1 MIYVHIPFCRSFCT
15 YCDFY
20 SEVAS
25 RCRKAEDALKQ
36 EALFGEFAE
45 AVSAEAVARGSEIG
59 DEVNTLYIGGGT
71 PSVLPLSAFRRIV
84 GTLASLGQGAPV
96 AFDGMN
102 PCLCAAGSVF
112 HDGGGQSLPF
122 EPGVHGRPFDEFTVE
137 VNPED
142 IVEKGHAYIEGL
154 LELGVNRVS
163 MGVQSFD
170 DSVLHFMNRRHSA
183 AEAVRAYAILEEAGV
198 RNISI
203 DLIFGLPQL
212 SMARWRETLDK
223 ALSIS
228 SRGVLPQHIS
238 SYQLSVESGSM
249 LARLVEK
256 GRWSEASEEVC
267 QQQYAELC
275 SVLAS
280 AGYNHYEISNF
291 AQPGYEAR
299 HNSAYWSHIPYVGL
313 GPGAHSFIPVRSEVS
328 SSCCGDAPLPPSPC
342 HREPSAPPSC
352 HCERSAAI
360 PTTPCQG
367 DSPASPSCHCE
378 ARRAAAIPLEATRT
392 WNRPDLQA
400 YLAAHR
406 HGDFSPVREGET
418 LTPDQLILEHM
429 MLGLRTSAG
438 LPAAWLRTHCTP
450 DALSRALSLGH
461 LVPVPE
467 TPSVPSPC
475 HCDAPSPCH
484 CERSAAIPSGA
495 THGCLASIPAGSH
508 LRIPERHFFISDSI
522 ISALV

>member
-1 MIYVHIPFCRSFCT
+1 MIYIHVPFCRSFCT

-36 EALFGEFAE
+36 ETLFGEFAE
-45 AVSAEAVARGSEIG
+45 AVAAEAVARRSEIR
-59 DEVNTLYIGGGT
+59 DDVNTLYIGGGT

-84 GTLASLGQGAPV
+84 GTLASLGH
-96 AFDGMN
+96 
-102 PCLCAAGSVF
+102 GS
-112 HDGGGQSLPF
+112 
-122 EPGVHGRPFDEFTVE
+122 PFDEFTVE

-154 LELGVNRVS
+154 LELGVNRIS

-170 DSVLHFMNRRHSA
+170 DEVLRFMNRRHSA

-212 SMARWRETLDK
+212 SLAQWREPLER

-238 SYQLSVESGSM
+238 SYQLSVEPGSM

-275 SVLAS
+275 SVLGS

-299 HNSAYWSHIPYVGL
+299 HNSAYWSHVPYIGL
-313 GPGAHSFIPVRSEVS
+313 GPGAHSF
-328 SSCCGDAPLPPSPC
+328 SPC
-342 HREPSAPPSC
+342 HGATLSSC
-352 HCERSAAI
+352 HCEERSDAAI
-360 PTTPCQG
+360 PAGT
-367 DSPASPSCHCE
+367 
-378 ARRAAAIPLEATRT
+378 TRT
-392 WNRPDLQA
+392 WNLPDLQA
-400 YLAAHR
+400 YLAAYR
-406 HGDFSPVREGET
+406 SADFSSVREGET
-418 LTPDQLILEHM
+418 LTPDQLTLEHM

-438 LPAAWLRTHCTP
+438 LPAAYLRTHCTP
-450 DALSRALSLGH
+450 AALSSALSLGH
-461 LVPVPE
+461 L
-467 TPSVPSPC
+467 TP
-475 HCDAPSPCH
+475 
-484 CERSAAIPSGA
+484 
-495 THGCLASIPAGSH
+495 ASDTH
-508 LRIPERHFFISDSI
+508 LRIPERHFFISDAI
-522 ISALV
+522 ISSLV